1 MATRKTWIWIVVGC
15 LAVCVI
21 GLLAIAGAGV
31 YFVASHIDTEP
42 ASSTEALRAF
52 DEAREVFKDQ
62 QPLFELDSDERPHE
76 LRNPADLP
84 TSSIRPRD
92 LVILAW
98 DADEERL
105 VRFALPFWLL
115 RLGGRQVEINDGHG
129 FDLDRLHLDVDELE
143 RIGPVL
149 VFDYRA
155 STGER
160 VLLWTQ

>member
-1 MATRKTWIWIVVGC
+1 MATRKTWIWIIVGC
-15 LAVCVI
+15 LSVCVI

-42 ASSTEALRAF
+42 ASSTKALRAF
-52 DEAREVFKDQ
+52 DEARAVFKDQ
-62 QPLFELDSDERPHE
+62 QPLFELDPDERPHQ

-84 TSSIRPRD
+84 TSSVRPRN

-105 VRFALPFWLL
+105 VRLALPFWLL
-115 RLGGRQVEINDGHG
+115 RLGGRQVDINDGHG

-143 RIGPVL
+143 RIGPIL

-155 STGER
+155 SSGER